1 MGGPALSEGKE
12 TVGSECPPFSLGG
25 ISTLHGGGSN
35 KGGETGQDTTMGQ
48 GSLNAILCLQV
59 CLVLF
64 GVVVGVGLNLGIQK
78 VKTAMFAH
86 L

>member
-1 MGGPALSEGKE
+1 MEEIVTKE
-12 TVGSECPPFSLGG
+12 ERQGRVQQQTVG
-25 ISTLHGGGSN
+25 
-35 KGGETGQDTTMGQ
+35 K
-48 GSLNAILCLQV
+48 GSLHPILCPQV

-64 GVVVGVGLNLGIQK
+64 GEVVGVGLNLGIQK